1 MINLISMKTLSFQLN
16 SRSLINMSL
25 LRPCRMRD
33 SGAVSEHGL
42 SPQGAEHGLSPQGE
56 KSIIAASP
64 KRIRHLAKQVGGKY
78 VDLGQLS
85 DDE

>member
-1 MINLISMKTLSFQLN
+1 
-16 SRSLINMSL
+16 
-25 LRPCRMRD
+25 MRD

-42 SPQGAEHGLSPQGE
+42 SPQVE